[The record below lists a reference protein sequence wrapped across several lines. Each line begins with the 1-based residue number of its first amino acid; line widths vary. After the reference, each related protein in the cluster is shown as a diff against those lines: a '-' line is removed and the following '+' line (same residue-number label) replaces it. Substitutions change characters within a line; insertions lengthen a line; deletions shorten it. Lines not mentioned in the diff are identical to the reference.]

1 MPKIDDDN
9 VSLELLRRQLQELRD
24 KPEPALKGGDGGGTY
39 DGMEARV
46 KRLEDDGKE
55 LRQDLKTIMRDL
67 SEIKGRV
74 NAMPTTWQMVGFVV
88 ALCLAF
94 FTYMRFGLGLGS

>member
-1 MPKIDDDN
+1 MAKITD
-9 VSLELLRRQLQELRD
+9 LTALRRALEMLERD
-24 KPEPALKGGDGGGTY
+24 TSPQGGLKGGDGGGTS

-67 SEIKGRV
+67 AEIKGRV

-94 FTYMRFGLGLGS
+94 FGYMRFGLGLGG

>member
-1 MPKIDDDN
+1 MASN
-9 VSLELLRRQLQELRD
+9 VINIHD
-24 KPEPALKGGDGGGTY
+24 GKPIEDGRLHRTLKDGGGGGTY

-67 SEIKGRV
+67 AEIKGRV

-94 FTYMRFGLGLGS
+94 FTYMRFGLGLGG

>member
-1 MPKIDDDN
+1 
-9 VSLELLRRQLQELRD
+9 
-24 KPEPALKGGDGGGTY
+24 
-39 DGMEARV
+39 MEARV

-88 ALCLAF
+88 ALCVALFA
-94 FTYMRFGLGLGS
+94 YMRLGLGLGG

>member
-1 MPKIDDDN
+1 MSNSDN
-9 VSLELLRRQLQELRD
+9 VSVGLLRRELERLQAANH
-24 KPEPALKGGDGGGTY
+24 ALKSGDGGGTS

-55 LRQDLKTIMRDL
+55 LRQDLKTILRDL

-88 ALCLAF
+88 ALCVAF
-94 FTYMRFGLGLGS
+94 FAYMRLGLGLGG

>member
-1 MPKIDDDN
+1 MSTTDGGN
-9 VSLELLRRQLQELRD
+9 VSLEFLQRRIQALENEEG
-24 KPEPALKGGDGGGTY
+24 PSLKGSGGSGTS

-46 KRLEDDGKE
+46 KRLEEDGKE

-74 NAMPTTWQMVGFVV
+74 NAMPTTWQMVGFIV
-88 ALCLAF
+88 ALCVAF
-94 FTYMRFGLGLGS
+94 FTYIRFGLGLGG

>member
-1 MPKIDDDN
+1 MSVTRGPWPN
-9 VSLELLRRQLQELRD
+9 SSLD
-24 KPEPALKGGDGGGTY
+24 VPLKGGDGGGTS

-74 NAMPTTWQMVGFVV
+74 NAMPTTWQMVSFVV

-94 FTYMRFGLGLGS
+94 FTYMRFGLGLGG

>member
-1 MPKIDDDN
+1 MPKIEDDN
-9 VSLELLRRQLQELRD
+9 VSVEFLRRQLQS
-24 KPEPALKGGDGGGTY
+24 LKGLPDHGLKDGDGGGTS

-55 LRQDLKTIMRDL
+55 LRSDLKTIMRDL

-74 NAMPTTWQMVGFVV
+74 NAMPTTWQMIGLIVAMAIAIFTVIRV
-88 ALCLAF
+88 ALPI
-94 FTYMRFGLGLGS
+94 